1 MPASPA
7 QRKKQIGQI
16 IKALE
21 KLYPSPKC
29 ALDFKTPFE
38 LLVATVLSAQSTDVQ
53 VNKLTATLFN
63 KYRSIKDYAEAPLEE
78 LQADVARVN
87 FYKNK
92 AANIQK
98 SARLVLDNFGGKVPK
113 SMEELITLPGVAR
126 KTANIILS
134 SAYGIIEGI
143 AVDTHVLRLSA
154 RLGLSEHAD
163 PVKVERDLMEAT
175 PKERWADL
183 SHLLIL
189 HGRAVCNAR
198 KPLHG
203 QCVLF
208 KICPSTRI

>member
-1 MPASPA
+1 MSPTLA
-7 QRKKQIGQI
+7 QRRKRIGQI
-16 IKALE
+16 LKALE

-53 VNKLTATLFN
+53 VNKLTATLFR
-63 KYRSIKDYAEAPLEE
+63 KYRTIEDYAEARIED
-78 LQADVARVN
+78 LQADVAKVN
-87 FYKNK
+87 FYRNK

-98 SARLVLDNFGGKVPK
+98 SARLVLDRFGGKVPRT
-113 SMEELITLPGVAR
+113 MEELVTLPGVAR

-134 SAYGIIEGI
+134 SGYGIIEGI

-154 RLGLSEHAD
+154 RLGLSEQSN

-175 PKERWADL
+175 PRERWADL

-189 HGRAVCNAR
+189 HGRSVCNAR
-198 KPLHG
+198 KPLHPE
-203 QCVLF
+203 CAL
-208 KICPSTRI
+208 IRTCPSRDI